1 MNNFSIFFPLIMTC
15 LAGIYNFFANN
26 LKYLIINYYFFIP
39 IYLNHNWKVL
49 INLANQSESK
59 KISVNSTI
67 SLKGIVKAIFNDT
80 VHVQIGGKII
90 PIPAADFFI
99 EKPSK

>member
-1 MNNFSIFFPLIMTC
+1 
-15 LAGIYNFFANN
+15 
-26 LKYLIINYYFFIP
+26 
-39 IYLNHNWKVL
+39 VL
-49 INLANQSESK
+49 VNLANNAEAK

-90 PIPAADFFI
+90 TLPASELLL
-99 EKPSK
+99 EKPVQ